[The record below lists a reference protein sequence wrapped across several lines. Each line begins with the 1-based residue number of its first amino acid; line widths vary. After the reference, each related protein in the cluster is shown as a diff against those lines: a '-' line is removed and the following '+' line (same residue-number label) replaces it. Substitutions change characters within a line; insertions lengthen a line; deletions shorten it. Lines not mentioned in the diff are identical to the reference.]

1 MNAQFLDN
9 ALAKIRAMNP
19 DELFL
24 KMYGY
29 SSEQWNQYCSV
40 GYEIDMLKAQ
50 EVLFGK
56 DEVELYLDDTWNPSN
71 IFIDYV
77 TEYGIPGHDEK
88 YWNGYGASYFEI
100 GKFNLRLYIIN
111 GQGTVYIL
119 THNEV

>member
-9 ALAKIRAMNP
+9 ALAKIRAMSP
-19 DELFL
+19 DELFK

-29 SSEQWNQYCSV
+29 SSEEWNQYCAC

-77 TEYGIPGHDEK
+77 TEYGVPGHDPA
-88 YWNGYGASYFEI
+88 YWNGYGAPYYEI